1 MNFLPLQKLI
11 SSEDQPT
18 ALKSRDAAVL
28 VDSQE
33 SDTRHLYATLL
44 KIWGVPVKE
53 STSVEESIS
62 AAAEKTPAA
71 VLLDCVFPFEE
82 NLKRIRNLRQSG
94 VFDKVPIILL
104 SGFAQP
110 QYRKQALAA
119 GADDYLIKPID
130 FDVLE
135 ITLENNIE
143 KYNHDHT

>member
-1 MNFLPLQKLI
+1 MCNEESIFGSAFFYMNFLPLQKLI

-94 VFDKVPIILL
+94 VFDYFAFRFRAAAIQKTGFSRRRGRL
-104 SGFAQP
+104 SYQT
-110 QYRKQALAA
+110 
-119 GADDYLIKPID
+119 D
-130 FDVLE
+130 
-135 ITLENNIE
+135 
-143 KYNHDHT
+143 